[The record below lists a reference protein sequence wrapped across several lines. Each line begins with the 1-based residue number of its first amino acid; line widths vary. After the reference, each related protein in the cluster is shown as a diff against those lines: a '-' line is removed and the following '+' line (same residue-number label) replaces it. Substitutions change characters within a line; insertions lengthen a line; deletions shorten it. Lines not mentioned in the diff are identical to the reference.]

1 MSEPQP
7 TRVVIVCPTLL
18 RNDAVGEATLNMVRD
33 LAADAHNQVT
43 LVCRNSDPHEF
54 EVTRVR
60 SLSDLLLTPAFLEA
74 DVVIY
79 VFAIFNE
86 LFDAILL
93 GNGRA
98 RQIVRFHNV
107 TPKALVGEADHPVI
121 DRSMAQIQNFAAA
134 DELWADSQENR
145 DELLRQGLDP
155 DRIQVMDLAV
165 TPPTVGRLA
174 DKARR
179 PINIV
184 YVGRFVQS
192 KGVHELL
199 EALALLR
206 DRSPVPFKARLLGNT
221 RHASPD
227 YIAHL
232 DRLMTDLDL
241 HDHVDLGGTISDAGL
256 AEAYGQAHVF
266 ATASRHEG
274 FCVPVIEA
282 LAAGCVPVS
291 YANSNLHYIGG
302 GLGRL
307 ARDETPVAL
316 AEALASVVGDI
327 DRGLPHQTASAA
339 LALDRGPL
347 TIAAFDDAA
356 RTHVAAFSRGRAADR
371 MRDRLTVLTTLPD
384 AIALEAPALA

>member
-18 RNDAVGEATLNMVRD
+18 RNDAVGEATLNMARD
-33 LAADAHNQVT
+33 LAADPHNQVT

-60 SLSDLLLTPAFLEA
+60 SLADLLLTPAFLEA

-107 TPKALVGEADHPVI
+107 TPKALVGEADHPII

-145 DELLRQGLDP
+145 DELLRQGLAP
-155 DRIQVMDLAV
+155 DRIRVMDLAV
-165 TPPTVGRLA
+165 TPHTVARLA
-174 DKARR
+174 RKARR
-179 PINIV
+179 PIDIV

-206 DRSPVPFKARLLGNT
+206 DRSPVRFRARLLGNT

-232 DRLMTDLDL
+232 DKLMTDLDL
-241 HDHVDLGGTISDAGL
+241 QDHVDLGGTVSDEAL

-274 FCVPVIEA
+274 FCVPVIEG

-307 ARDETPVAL
+307 AAEETPSAL
-316 AEALASVVGDI
+316 ADALASVIGDI
-327 DRGLPHQTASAA
+327 DRSLAHKDATAV
-339 LALDRGPL
+339 LNLDRGAL
-347 TIAAFDDAA
+347 SIAAFDAAA
-356 RTHVAAFSRGRAADR
+356 RAHVAGFSRSRAADR
-371 MRDRLTVLTTLPD
+371 MRERLTALTAPTNTD
-384 AIALEAPALA
+384 AIMV